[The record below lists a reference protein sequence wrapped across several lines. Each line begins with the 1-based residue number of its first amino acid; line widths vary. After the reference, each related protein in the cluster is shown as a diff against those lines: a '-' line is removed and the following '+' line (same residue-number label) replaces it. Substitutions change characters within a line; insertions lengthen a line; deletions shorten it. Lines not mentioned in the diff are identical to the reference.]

1 MSSSESQKFFI
12 SQLDIDSYRWKGQWA
27 LAESRARKKS
37 QKYRPG
43 GSSYDYLVS
52 GEAQLNLLLRHYISA
67 DTHIDNGL
75 GNDGKAFVPLPLD
88 TREAAHSAV
97 EGAINF
103 LKLAVEKAQKD
114 RGPTDHRIYEVQ
126 QAHTWI
132 AWAELHCGRTAEA
145 LSIVIPHTFS
155 EAEQIPLDT
164 RPYVKVMLLAA
175 LTVKA
180 MVLHMAGKDDEA
192 YILSGRAVAF
202 FAKHAATPAPV
213 SKRSRHSP
221 HPDVDQWMRW
231 FEASHH
237 FHTLLASKLGHTQES
252 LTCAR
257 TYLQRLRPTPD
268 KQHLFSK
275 IAVLGT
281 MLRVLANLPAS
292 AHPPLPLSGIP
303 AKTIPSAIPSQARTE
318 MRQILPYYEQLVTT
332 VLPFPRGEDVKPME
346 IERHARVQE
355 CYDWHV
361 FCETY
366 TAPDESLGDIAD
378 RHYRL
383 IQSLYRGTKHTFHS
397 MRLLRYMAH
406 TFVSLISL
414 FGDNMP
420 DDEKTEAEAAME
432 SYVFYWD
439 KQYKARLELD
449 KKAQVEVKLERESM
463 EELRN
468 HVPAA
473 PDTRPVEVLENR
485 LEEFKTEPEGAV
497 AARQLVNEV
506 LAPIA
511 DELNGQ
517 LKEGATV
524 IPPVERV
531 TVAAPAAADDAAAA
545 SSAIDGQVVTVIDVL
560 DGERIVDVVG
570 VLFAGVRMLC
580 HNAEGRADTLKRAV
594 GYAERAVDLL
604 AAHGASCGESLSE
617 LQHSAYRWLGVACG
631 ELAMEV
637 REHTTRNV
645 YQTRALDATTLALD
659 LKPHGWEI
667 LYQRAIQLSEA
678 GELAQAISLIR
689 GSLERNRTYAPSWNL
704 LGLLLGASNEYAQGL
719 KVCEIGIKECIA
731 KAESTAIP
739 TDIFTVP
746 SAAPGGTAKWSW
758 DAVDLMEKEDLLN
771 LALTQ
776 VALEGHHLGP
786 ARALATQ
793 KRTLILARKLFGPLD
808 TDSDGIVRSHAE
820 ATGGADESAPPIP
833 APSTAH
839 APAGTAPPDPYQPA
853 PFTNP
858 QRLQVPTSVGSLK
871 GIGSIRSRR
880 SSKNSASVRSRGT
893 ASSFSAS
900 PSTASLG
907 DVYRF
912 RVHDLFV
919 CIHLTASSLHRALG
933 QLEEADAALREAEK
947 LAATMAQMDAM
958 LRRLPSRLY
967 QEFSMGETLKEH
979 GRFRRMI
986 GRGKGLL
993 KHRTAEGAAGVGE
1006 FVHDIQTWGPVG
1018 ANVKRV
1024 VADVA
1029 FEGAL
1034 IRQAL
1039 FDRLNTPPPKPQ
1051 YEKYL
1056 TPIQRIDAERAHR
1069 EWQRAVKE
1077 GVPLPAENGAPA
1089 APAGTTLPA
1098 PAAATPAL
1106 VSEASGAAAAA
1117 GTNGARPPAPPRTS
1131 TSISRASGTFLRGS
1145 NNNVNGAAANGSGGV
1160 GPTTTAPAGS
1170 GSDSGS
1176 RNSGG
1181 YPRINGDAAAAGG
1194 LNGTNSN
1201 SNDSLVPS
1209 SSTALAF
1216 PPPKPDTSP
1225 LTLAS
1230 LVDAFARVTDI
1241 DDDHLPARVHLGIL
1255 YARRGTA
1262 LAVPPPIAAA
1272 TTATAAT
1279 ASATTTTAATTT
1291 SSSPPSSSPPPPS
1304 PSSST
1309 HTTSSHHSSH
1319 SSSTSIGIAAHYLE
1333 RAAKSSKA
1341 RGCGGGKSGCG
1352 SWYGGAS
1359 ARWTWDSWRWLARCH
1374 RERGRSAE
1382 AAEAMERAVAARA
1395 GAFPRGIEC
1404 LKRMVNSDL

>member
-1 MSSSESQKFFI
+1 MSSESPKFFV

-43 GSSYDYLVS
+43 GSSYDCLVA
-52 GEAQLNLLLRHYISA
+52 GEAQLNLLLRHYLSA
-67 DTHIDNGL
+67 DTHVDNGL
-75 GNDGKAFVPLPLD
+75 GNDGGKAFVPLPLD
-88 TREAAHSAV
+88 IREGAHSAV
-97 EGAINF
+97 EGAMNF

-114 RGPTDHRIYEVQ
+114 RGPTDHRIHEVQ
-126 QAHTWI
+126 QADTWM
-132 AWAELHCGRTAEA
+132 AWAELYCGRTAEA
-145 LSIVIPHTFS
+145 LRIMTPHNFS
-155 EAEQIPLDT
+155 EAEQIPMDT

-180 MVLHMAGKDDEA
+180 MVLHMAGRDDEA
-192 YILSGRAVAF
+192 CTLSRRAVTF

-237 FHTLLASKLGHTQES
+237 FHTLITSKLGHTQES
-252 LTCAR
+252 LACAR

-268 KQHLFSK
+268 KLHLFSK

-281 MLRVLANLPAS
+281 MLRLLSNLPAS
-292 AHPPLPLSGIP
+292 SPPPLPLSGIP

-346 IERHARVQE
+346 TERHARVQE

-449 KKAQVEVKLERESM
+449 KKDQVEVKLERESM
-463 EELRN
+463 EELRSPSP
-468 HVPAA
+468 VAA
-473 PDTRPVEVLENR
+473 RPVEVLEDR
-485 LEEFKTEPEGAV
+485 LEEFKTEPESAV
-497 AARQLVNEV
+497 AARQLVTDV

-511 DELNGQ
+511 DELQGQ
-517 LKEGATV
+517 LKASAAV
-524 IPPVERV
+524 VPPVERV
-531 TVAAPAAADDAAAA
+531 SVQVPTDA
-545 SSAIDGQVVTVIDVL
+545 SPEAIDGQVTVIDIL

-594 GYAERAVDLL
+594 GYAERAVELL
-604 AAHGASCGESLSE
+604 SAHGASCGEGLGE

-631 ELAMEV
+631 EFAQEV
-637 REHTTRNV
+637 REHTTRDV
-645 YQTRALDATTLALD
+645 FQTRALDATKRALD

-667 LYQRAIQLSEA
+667 QYQRGMQLSEA

-704 LGLLLGASNEYAQGL
+704 LALLLGASNEYAQGL
-719 KVCEIGIKECIA
+719 KVCEVGIKECIA

-739 TDIFTVP
+739 TDILTVP
-746 SAAPGGTAKWSW
+746 GAAPGGTAKWSW

-776 VALEGHHLGP
+776 IALEGHHLGP
-786 ARALATQ
+786 ARALATL
-793 KRTLILARKLFGPLD
+793 KKTLSLARKLFGPLD
-808 TDSDGIVRSHAE
+808 TDSDGIVRSHVE
-820 ATGGADESAPPIP
+820 ATNGIDESIA
-833 APSTAH
+833 AH
-839 APAGTAPPDPYQPA
+839 APPMPAPGTGTAPPDPYQPA
-853 PFTNP
+853 PLTNP
-858 QRLQVPTSVGSLK
+858 QRLEVPTSVGSLK

-893 ASSFSAS
+893 ASSYSAS

-919 CIHLTASSLHRALG
+919 CVHLTASSLHRVLG

-993 KHRTAEGAAGVGE
+993 KHRTAEGAAGAGE

-1018 ANVKRV
+1018 TNVKRV

-1039 FDRLNTPPPKPQ
+1039 YDRLNTPPPKPQ
-1051 YEKYL
+1051 HEKYL
-1056 TPIQRIDAERAHR
+1056 MPIQRIDAERAHR

-1077 GVPLPAENGAPA
+1077 GVPLPAENGAPV

-1098 PAAATPAL
+1098 PAAPTPAL
-1106 VSEASGAAAAA
+1106 VSDSAGVAAA
-1117 GTNGARPPAPPRTS
+1117 GAGARPPAPPRTS
-1131 TSISRASGTFLRGS
+1131 TSISRASGNFLRGS
-1145 NNNVNGAAANGSGGV
+1145 NNNVNGVNGVVGATSTVMPNGTSGERPV
-1160 GPTTTAPAGS
+1160 A
-1170 GSDSGS
+1170 SDSGS
-1176 RNSGG
+1176 RNSGS
-1181 YPRINGDAAAAGG
+1181 YPRINGDAGAGSA
-1194 LNGTNSN
+1194 NMNNS
-1201 SNDSLVPS
+1201 SDSLVPS

-1262 LAVPPPIAAA
+1262 IPAHTTPA
-1272 TTATAAT
+1272 TSSTATATAAA
-1279 ASATTTTAATTT
+1279 ASTT
-1291 SSSPPSSSPPPPS
+1291 PNS
-1304 PSSST
+1304 PSSSLSASSASSS
-1309 HTTSSHHSSH
+1309 SSHY
-1319 SSSTSIGIAAHYLE
+1319 SSSSSAVGIAAHYLE

-1341 RGCGGGKSGCG
+1341 RGCGGGKSGCA

-1359 ARWTWDSWRWLARCH
+1359 ARWTWDCWRWLARCH
-1374 RERGRSAE
+1374 RERGRAAE
-1382 AAEAMERAVAARA
+1382 AAEAMERAIAAR
-1395 GAFPRGIEC
+1395 GCGFPRGIEC